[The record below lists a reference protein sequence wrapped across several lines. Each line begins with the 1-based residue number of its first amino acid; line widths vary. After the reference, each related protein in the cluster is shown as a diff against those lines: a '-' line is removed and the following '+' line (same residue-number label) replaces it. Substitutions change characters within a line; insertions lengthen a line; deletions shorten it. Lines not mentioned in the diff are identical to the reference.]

1 MLVRLSR
8 FLIKASVFFS
18 VGLACGLAA
27 LLLVI
32 SYGVTEIVSTTETG
46 MKLKAATA
54 PLGENL
60 RELLSIGAQYKSD
73 FEEFKNLQDTLAKK
87 KMPPLCEVL
96 CNESFFESEKH
107 LEERTQYLVK
117 FYRSWGT
124 QALSDPHFR
133 LGLQETVLLEKILT
147 PTVLDTI
154 VDLNTLSASA
164 SHDVFQKLGLSL
176 KLQKAGLSE
185 MLHLYKNPQT
195 QADWKRLQVIKD
207 LRTQCGRQMKS
218 TIMSEC
224 QSALVKK

>member
-1 MLVRLSR
+1 MLFKLTR
-8 FLIKASVFFS
+8 FLIKASIFFS

-27 LLLVI
+27 LLLIV

-60 RELLSIGAQYKSD
+60 RELLSIGANYKSD
-73 FEEFKNLQDTLAKK
+73 FEEFKTLQSNLAKK

-117 FYRSWGT
+117 FYRSWGS

-133 LGLQETVLLEKILT
+133 LSLEETVLLQKLLT

-164 SHDVFQKLGLSL
+164 SNDMLYKLGLSL

-185 MLHLYKNPQT
+185 MLHLYKHPHTQT
-195 QADWKRLQVIKD
+195 HWKRLQEIRE
-207 LRTQCGRQMKS
+207 LHTQCGRQKRS
-218 TIMSEC
+218 IIVADC
-224 QSALVKK
+224 QSSLDKK